1 MIKGKT
7 PIQHSVDTLKTK
19 ARTSASVLGSLIMS
33 GYRGLSFQADYE
45 LVLYFIGIHLV
56 AKSIAKDADEAQRL
70 GVGTNFDTF
79 ATVAKLEILNE
90 LKYLQSKNNMT

>member
-1 MIKGKT
+1 
-7 PIQHSVDTLKTK
+7 
-19 ARTSASVLGSLIMS
+19 MS

>member
-7 PIQHSVDTLKTK
+7 PMQHSVDTLKTK

-45 LVLYFIGIHLV
+45 LVLYFIGVHLI
-56 AKSIAKDADEAQRL
+56 AKSLAADLEAAKK
-70 GVGTNFDTF
+70 VGAYANDYTL
-79 ATVAKLEILNE
+79 ATITKHEILNE
-90 LKYLQSKNNMT
+90 VKFLQNKNSKN